1 MSTDGGRREEILQTS
16 ARLFAS
22 SGLRTSL
29 EEIADACGILPGS
42 LYHHFASKEAIIVE
56 LAERYRDD
64 LDRTAKEA
72 LDRLDAP
79 EAKSFE
85 DQIVELGEAI
95 AACAIHH
102 RAAMLLTL
110 YDPPTVAGERLTQVA
125 SQTPSA
131 VDAAMLRILEAG
143 RSAGAIRGGVDLP
156 MLAERIVQSMLHI
169 GVGIS
174 HRGPGGE
181 RMPAIRCGVLL
192 HGVTAAMPAKST
204 LDRSAAMKAARQVVD
219 EWEELREVDD
229 DRFAH
234 LLAVA
239 RTEFGRRGYEATTIR
254 DIGAAAGLSTGT
266 VYRMVE
272 SKDELLASIMETYVE
287 TVTSTWNAVL
297 RSPSPPLEQL
307 DALTWSNIML
317 LERFGDEYRI
327 HLAWLRQSPPSAVD
341 LGATFPKQ
349 LRQIKILLAAGAR
362 AGELRIEGPSADI
375 RASSV
380 TELLWTPETII
391 RAVGPPRAHA
401 LARDTVLRGAA
412 TRGRKNA

>member
-1 MSTDGGRREEILQTS
+1 MSIEGSRREEILQTS

-79 EAKSFE
+79 EAKSVE
-85 DQIVELGEAI
+85 DQIIEFGEAI
-95 AACAIHH
+95 AACAIRH
-102 RAAMLLTL
+102 RAALLLTL

-125 SQTPSA
+125 RQTPSA
-131 VDAAMLRILEAG
+131 VDAAMLRILDAG

-169 GVGIS
+169 AVGIS

-192 HGVTAAMPAKST
+192 HGVAAAMPAKST
-204 LDRSAAMKAARQVVD
+204 LDRSPAMKAARQVVD
-219 EWEELREVDD
+219 EWEELRDVDD

-239 RTEFGRRGYEATTIR
+239 RTEFGKRGYEATTIR

-297 RSPSPPLEQL
+297 RSRSSPLEQL
-307 DALTWSNIML
+307 DALTWANIML

-327 HLAWLRQSPPSAVD
+327 HLAWLRQSPPSTVD

-349 LRQIKILLAAGAR
+349 LRQIKALLAAGTGT
-362 AGELRIEGPSADI
+362 GELRVEGPSADI

-391 RAVGPPRAHA
+391 RAMGPRRAHA

-412 TRGRKNA
+412 RPRKSD